1 MPNDI
6 NHVVVGNE
14 TKLDLRQDTVTPSTM
29 VSGIVAHDASGARI
43 VGTFDPS
50 IFVQK
55 SGDTMTGDLI
65 KRQNNGSTSYE
76 RALISHNA
84 IRLGESNN
92 GTVTDW
98 VNLVKGSSDGNG
110 LFVNDTT
117 NRRYGYYKD
126 DSFSIYKYDGNST
139 DYTYD
144 DIEAKNQTISV
155 IRNIHTNGSL
165 SESYLAYITA
175 GSYSIFENNSL
186 MSRLNAL
193 GLHVYDSNATEVS
206 AVTKNSLKI
215 NGRDLLRTHQSLVG
229 GWGTNIALN
238 TDLNTDLALWRVGR
252 FYVAATDSVATLTN
266 CPTTQAFNMTNE
278 NVQGVALDGQIYQ
291 YMRRT
296 IKDLEGDTFVQT
308 GFWSSSS
315 TIANISEWKKV
326 LTDTPSTYARTNIA
340 SASDANLS
348 LTANFGGN
356 WYRKSGN
363 VVEINLSVSGAV
375 DVWRTV
381 TTLPEAYRPP
391 VDRYFSALT
400 LAYGVGAIYV
410 SSTGLVRVRT
420 ASGTGTVGGCVTYIV

>member
-1 MPNDI
+1 MSI
-6 NHVVVGNE
+6 NKVVYNGN
-14 TKLDLRQDTVTPSTM
+14 TLIDLTGDTVDASNLLAGYT
-29 VSGIVAHDASGARI
+29 AHDRSGTSIQGA
-43 VGTFDPS
+43 FDPS
-50 IFVQK
+50 VYVLK
-55 SGDTMTGDLI
+55 AGDTMTGDLI

-92 GTVTDW
+92 GTVTNW

-215 NGRDLLRTHQSLVG
+215 NGHDILRLTPHFAQTFA
-229 GWGTNIALN
+229 TNIQAN
-238 TDLNTDLALWRVGR
+238 ADLNTSTHCAVGE
-252 FYVAATDSVATLTN
+252 YYAGSDATVATLSN
-266 CPTTQAFNMTNE
+266 CPTTVAFSMKVCAPIQTTYDNE
-278 NVQGVALDGQIYQ
+278 SSAWVYRV
-291 YMRRT
+291 RT
-296 IKDLEGDTFVQT
+296 IVNLRGEEWVQYCYT
-308 GFWSSSS
+308 GSGGAW
-315 TIANISEWKKV
+315 NYSEWKRV
-326 LTDTPSTYARTNIA
+326 LTNAPSTYAQTNIT
-340 SASDANLS
+340 SATDANLS
-348 LTANFGGN
+348 LTVNFGGN

-363 VVEINLSVSGAV
+363 VVEINVSVSGAT
-375 DVWRTV
+375 DGWRTV
-381 TTLPEAYRPP
+381 TTLPEAYRPS

-400 LAYGVGAIYV
+400 LSFGVGAIYI
-410 SSTGLVRVRT
+410 SSAGLLRVRT
-420 ASGTGTVGGCVTYIV
+420 AAGNGTVGGCITYIV